1 MFRVS
6 PTRQRLGSGP
16 VTWSDSCV
24 LTNNIKRRKEGRKE
38 RKKEGGRKEGK
49 KERKKG
55 RKEGKS
61 ELIHPPFGF
70 TLATKNDLWIE
81 KHRIYINER
90 EIEVQSGGNPC
101 QRAKATYLNAS
112 CIIPLNLYSNSG
124 FSYYRI

>member
-55 RKEGKS
+55 RKENQSSSTPLSASLWQQRMTFGLKSIEYTSMKGK
-61 ELIHPPFGF
+61 
-70 TLATKNDLWIE
+70 E
-81 KHRIYINER
+81 KSSRVETHVR
-90 EIEVQSGGNPC
+90 EQK
-101 QRAKATYLNAS
+101 RLT
-112 CIIPLNLYSNSG
+112 
-124 FSYYRI
+124 